1 MRASYT
7 ARPVPHHP
15 GEPCIDPCRSTPAG
29 RILSA
34 MSDPVSR
41 LNTALEGRYAIER
54 ELGEGGMATVYL
66 ADDLRH
72 ERKVALKVL
81 KPELAAVVGAERFL
95 AEIKTTANLQHPHI
109 LPLFD
114 SGEADSFLFYVMPCV
129 EGETL
134 QDRIDREKQL
144 PVDEAVR
151 IATAVANALD
161 HAHRN
166 KIIHRDIKP
175 ANILLQDGE
184 PVVADF
190 GIALAVGAAGGHRL
204 TETGLSLGT
213 PYYMSPEQAT
223 GDQIVGAQSDVYA
236 LACVL
241 YEMLVGEPPYTG
253 TTAQAVLGKIIQG
266 APVSA
271 TSIRG
276 SIPANVDAAM
286 VRALEKLPA
295 DRFTG
300 AQDFAKALADPGF
313 RHGELAERGVT
324 AGVGPWK
331 RLTIAGWSA
340 AAVFAMALGW
350 TLLRAEPPRPV
361 ERFESP
367 FRDGQR
373 PVIFDPES
381 FSLSP
386 DGSMV
391 VYQGPGPSGG
401 TIQLWVRRWDDLD
414 AAPVRGTVNAG
425 TPSVSPDGRE
435 LAFAQESEIKV
446 LAFEG
451 GPIRTL
457 TTGGWPRWGTDG
469 YIYASVGGGSVRV
482 PVTGGPADTVTQVT
496 GDDAEHIIFDFLP
509 GGENALLH
517 VTLAGGEFE
526 VRAVDLATGEMK
538 SLMFGAEPLY
548 ASTGHLVA
556 WMDGTLMVAPF
567 DPNAVELLGPAVAL
581 MDGVETFSMSRTGSL
596 VYVAGA
602 AGGEDDSTELV
613 WMTRS
618 GSATPLQPG
627 WAFDPGGTN
636 YGWSLSPDGA
646 RVALRRRT
654 EGNND
659 IWIKELPAGPL
670 RRLTFDEGE
679 QREPWWSADGQT
691 VMYSSGV
698 VGDRNV
704 WSRPADG
711 TGVATLVH
719 DDERS
724 LGQGTWS
731 PDGEWLVFRTMAAAP
746 NEGDRDI
753 VALRPG
759 ADSTVTP
766 LVATSVYTEHA
777 PAVSPDGRW
786 LAYSSNETGR
796 DEVFVRPFPD
806 VESGKQQISTEGGM
820 APRWAH
826 SGRELFYVNGSL
838 GLVAASIET
847 DPGFRVLGQETL
859 FTIPS
864 GYLLGPG
871 LNFYDVAPDDERFL
885 MGRNYQR
892 DGAEDGG
899 GGPTLILVR
908 NFFEELKERVGN

>member
-1 MRASYT
+1 
-7 ARPVPHHP
+7 
-15 GEPCIDPCRSTPAG
+15 
-29 RILSA
+29 
-34 MSDPVSR
+34 
-41 LNTALEGRYAIER
+41 
-54 ELGEGGMATVYL
+54 
-66 ADDLRH
+66 
-72 ERKVALKVL
+72 
-81 KPELAAVVGAERFL
+81 
-95 AEIKTTANLQHPHI
+95 
-109 LPLFD
+109 
-114 SGEADSFLFYVMPCV
+114 MPYV

-134 QDRIDREKQL
+134 QGRIDREKQL

-166 KIIHRDIKP
+166 KVIHRDIKP

-184 PVVADF
+184 PMVADF

-204 TETGLSLGT
+204 TETGLSVGT
-213 PYYMSPEQAT
+213 PFYMSPEQAT
-223 GDQIVGAQSDVYA
+223 GDQIVGVQSDVYA

-276 SIPANVDAAM
+276 SIPTNVDAAM

-313 RHGELAERGVT
+313 RHGESVEAGVA

-331 RLTIAGWSA
+331 RLTIAGWGA
-340 AAVFAMALGW
+340 AAAFAVALGW
-350 TLLRAEPPRPV
+350 TLLRPEPPRPV

-367 FRDGQR
+367 FRDAQG
-373 PVIFDPES
+373 PVVFTQQS
-381 FSLSP
+381 LNLSP

-391 VYQGPGPSGG
+391 VYRGPGPSGG

-414 AAPVRGTVNAG
+414 AVPVRGTVGAG
-425 TPSVSPDGRE
+425 EPSVSPDGRE
-435 LAFAQESEIKV
+435 LAFSQGFEIKV

-457 TTGGWPRWGTDG
+457 TTGSWPRWGPDG
-469 YIYASVGGGSVRV
+469 YIYASVAGGSVRV
-482 PVTGGPADTVTQVT
+482 PATGGPADTVTQFT
-496 GDDAEHIIFDFLP
+496 GDDAFHAIFDFLP
-509 GGENALLH
+509 GGESALLH
-517 VTLAGGEFE
+517 VNLPGGEFE
-526 VRAVDLATGEMK
+526 SRAVNLATGEMK
-538 SLMFGAEPLY
+538 LLMFGEAPLY
-548 ASTGHLVA
+548 SSTGHLVA
-556 WMDGTLMVAPF
+556 RVDGTLMAAPF
-567 DPNAVELLGPAVAL
+567 DPKAVELRGPAVAL
-581 MDGVETFSMSRTGSL
+581 VDGVASHAMSRTGSL
-596 VYVAGA
+596 VYMTGA
-602 AGGEDDSTELV
+602 AGAGVDDTELV

-627 WAFDPGGTN
+627 WAFDRGGTN
-636 YGWSLSPDGA
+636 FGWSLSPDGA

-679 QREPWWSADGQT
+679 QREPWWSVDGRT
-691 VMYSSGV
+691 VLYSSGEL
-698 VGDRNV
+698 GLRDV

-731 PDGEWLVFRTMAAAP
+731 PDGEWLVFRTMAVAP
-746 NEGDRDI
+746 NEGSRDI

-759 ADSTVTP
+759 MDSTVTP
-766 LVATSVYTEHA
+766 LVATSEYPEHA

-806 VESGKQQISTEGGM
+806 VESGKEQVSTEGGM

-826 SGRELFYVNGSL
+826 NGRELFYVNGSQD
-838 GLVAASIET
+838 LVAVSIET
-847 DPGFRVLGQETL
+847 DPGFRVLVQETL
-859 FTIPS
+859 FTIPA
-864 GYLLGPG
+864 GYFLTAGT
-871 LNFYDVAPDDERFL
+871 NFYDVAPDDERFL
-885 MGRNYQR
+885 MGRNPQG
-892 DGAEDGG
+892 DGAGDGG